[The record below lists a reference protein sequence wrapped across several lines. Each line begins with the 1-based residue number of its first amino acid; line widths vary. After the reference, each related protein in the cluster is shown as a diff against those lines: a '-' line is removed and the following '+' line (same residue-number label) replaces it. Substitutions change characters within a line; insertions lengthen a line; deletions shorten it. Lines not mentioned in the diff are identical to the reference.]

1 MERKKKLKIIQLV
14 LLTVGIL
21 VIFYTYMNKNNSSVE
36 KIISKETQEKIKKQ
50 LAKKSQEGDI
60 FYNIEYSGLDLSGNR
75 YILRS
80 EEAINSKKNQELIN
94 MKSVTAIFYFKDG
107 TTLNVWSDF
116 GVYNNRTLDMNF
128 SENVRAVHEESKLF
142 AERASYSNSE
152 SFLRISEKVIVKD
165 FRGTVYADELF
176 FDIKKQKL
184 DIASFKDGKINANVN
199 LK

>member
-75 YILRS
+75 YILKS